1 MIGDLETATLAAVA
15 QLAPNAY
22 GVTIRAR
29 VGEILA
35 RRPPSVGS
43 IHQVLRRL
51 ERQGLLRAQ
60 KGDPLPAR
68 GGRARRLFSITAAGA
83 QILDRTMRQLAGRIR
98 ALAPT
103 WRPA

>member
-1 MIGDLETATLAAVA
+1 MIGDLETATLAAVS

-35 RRPPSVGS
+35 GRPPSVGS
-43 IHQVLRRL
+43 MHLVLSRL
-51 ERQGLLRAQ
+51 ERQGLLRARM
-60 KGDPLPAR
+60 GEPLPAR
-68 GGRARRLFSITAAGA
+68 GGRARRLFAITPAGA
-83 QILDRTMRQLAGRIR
+83 RLLERAKARLAGRVR